1 MEVLR
6 WVVRFVTH
14 NASLKLLALLGAI
27 FLWAIVPGTPDG
39 TETLSSISVRVQVG
53 DTDWLVAGEPEPG
66 QVTIRVS
73 GPTREIIRLAR
84 EGTSIRV
91 PLDEVTS
98 ADTVIGLRRDWVV
111 LSGSPGVVVEEI
123 VPTSVRVRLE
133 QAAEEAFPILVR
145 TRGNLPEDL
154 ALAFPLGTTPGVV
167 RVSGPERIVGELDA
181 IPTLPVDLSSVSA
194 SGRVEVALD
203 TTGLGDALITPQTV
217 SVGIRVTPVAERRLL
232 GRGVEVEGS
241 PGFEPILEPAEVD
254 VLLRG
259 APGRLDAAGYE
270 AIRVVVDARLMTGMG
285 AGEARTVPV
294 AVLGVPELIRA
305 VPLTDS
311 IQVAR
316 PLGGRNPFR

>member
-39 TETLSSISVRVQVG
+39 TETLSSIPVRIQVG
-53 DTDWLVAGEPEPG
+53 DPDWLVAGSPEPA

-84 EGTSIRV
+84 DGTSIRV
-91 PLDEVTS
+91 TLDEVVS
-98 ADTVIGLRRDWVV
+98 PDTLVGLRRDWVV

-123 VPTSVRVRLE
+123 VPTSVRVRFE
-133 QAAEEAFPILVR
+133 EAASEAFPILVR
-145 TRGNLPEDL
+145 TRGTLPEDL

-167 RVSGPERIVGELDA
+167 RVSGPARIVRELDA
-181 IPTLPVDLSSVSA
+181 IPTLPVDLSDVSA
-194 SGRVEVALD
+194 SGRVEVPLD
-203 TTGLGDALITPQTV
+203 TAGLGGALITPQTV
-217 SVGIRVTPVAERRLL
+217 SVGIRVTAVAERRLL
-232 GRGVEVEGS
+232 GRGVELEGS

-254 VLLRG
+254 LLMRG
-259 APGRLDAAGYE
+259 APSRLDAAGFGE
-270 AIRVVVDARLMTGMG
+270 VRVVVDARLLSGMASG
-285 AGEARTVPV
+285 DSRMVPL
-294 AVLGVPELIRA
+294 AVLGVPDLIQA

-311 IQVAR
+311 VQVIR
-316 PLGGRNPFR
+316 PLGGRDANR